1 MSISG
6 RTAIVGAS
14 EVDTF
19 QTSGRSPVGLMAVA
33 AKRALDDAGLTVAD
47 VDGLFTSSS
56 YYAMPTLT
64 LGEYLGVRPRFVDS
78 TGIGGCSFIAHLAHA
93 AAAIEAGLCEVALV
107 AYGSTQRSDRG
118 KLVSMAE
125 WLPYEQPYGLIH
137 PVSAFGMIA
146 HRHMAEYGTTSE
158 QLAQVAVSAREW
170 ALRTPDAP
178 YREPLTVDDV
188 LASPMIASPLH
199 KLDCCLV
206 TDGGGAVVVTS
217 AEQARDLRRDP
228 VYLVGAGEAQ
238 NHRNISQMPDL
249 TATVAAETA
258 DRAFAMAG
266 LGRADV
272 DTLHVYDAFTISLL
286 VLLEDLGFCKK
297 GEGGAFV
304 GGGRLRFDTPGPALN
319 TDGGGLSSN
328 HPGMRGIFLVIEAVK
343 QLRGECDARQVEAAR
358 LACVHGTG
366 GTLGVAHSGATLIL
380 GTEP

>member
-217 AEQARDLRRDP
+217 AERARDLRADP

-238 NHRNISQMPDL
+238 NHRHVSQMPNL
-249 TATVAAETA
+249 TATAAA
-258 DRAFAMAG
+258 DSAARAFAMAG
-266 LGRADV
+266 IDHGAV
-272 DTLHVYDAFTISLL
+272 DTVHLYDAFTISLL
-286 VLLEDLGFCKK
+286 ILLEDLGFCPK

-304 GGGRLRFDTPGPALN
+304 GEGRIGPGGSLPVN
-319 TDGGGLSSN
+319 TNGGGLSYC
-328 HPGMRGIFLVIEAVK
+328 HPGMLGMFLLVEAVR
-343 QLRGECDARQVEAAR
+343 QLRGQAGDRQVPGAR
-358 LACVHGTG
+358 VSLVHGMG
-366 GTLGVAHSGATLIL
+366 MTLAAHATAIL
-380 GTEP
+380 ATEPTA